1 MRLPRCRYSISS
13 PPPRVCEE
21 AGVHPPDGPMRC
33 SRRRH
38 TKYAGIERDLD
49 DADEAIARETLDV
62 VPFSRA

>member
-1 MRLPRCRYSISS
+1 
-13 PPPRVCEE
+13 
-21 AGVHPPDGPMRC
+21 MRC